1 MKGDGVLV
9 ASRPIRENDTTAQC
23 REQRIELLVVLRDFT
38 SKASCCYDSAVSV
51 SIVGLYSFCLLISD
65 VRDCRSE
72 SVFFSVIS
80 FFLVLSLPSPFWS
93 MSLVLVSG
101 LGRFTKN

>member
-72 SVFFSVIS
+72 SVF
-80 FFLVLSLPSPFWS
+80 P
-93 MSLVLVSG
+93 
-101 LGRFTKN
+101 